1 METENIDNNLN
12 ENKFFI
18 FYKKNKTKIL
28 IFLLSLPVILIIFF
42 GYNFYNEKKNTR
54 ISNQFNE
61 ANILLENDRKQE
73 SKKIFISLIDEKHL
87 FYSPLSLN
95 VIVENGLIENQDS
108 LLELFDKILNIK
120 SLDKETKN
128 LYRFKKAT
136 IFSDQA
142 KENEMLKTL
151 NPIINSKS
159 IWKENAIKFL
169 EVYFLQKGDFL
180 KAKEYRDLLKQIF
193 L

>member
-12 ENKFFI
+12 QNKFSI
-18 FYKKNKTKIL
+18 FYKKNKSKIL

-136 IFSDQA
+136 IFSNQA

-180 KAKEYRDLLKQIF
+180 KAKEYRDLLKQ

>member
-12 ENKFFI
+12 QNKFSI

-136 IFSDQA
+136 IFSNQA

-180 KAKEYRDLLKQIF
+180 KAKEYRDLLKQ

>member
-12 ENKFFI
+12 QNKFSI

-61 ANILLENDRKQE
+61 ANILLENDRKQD
-73 SKKIFISLIDEKHL
+73 SKKIFISLINEKHL

-136 IFSDQA
+136 IFSNQA

-180 KAKEYRDLLKQIF
+180 KAKEYRDLLKQ

>member
-12 ENKFFI
+12 QNKFSI
-18 FYKKNKTKIL
+18 FYKKNKSKIL

-180 KAKEYRDLLKQIF
+180 KAKEYRDLLKQ

>member
-12 ENKFFI
+12 QNRFYI

-54 ISNQFNE
+54 ISNQFND

-73 SKKIFISLIDEKHL
+73 SKKIFISLINEKHL

-142 KENEMLKTL
+142 KENEMLKKI

-180 KAKEYRDLLKQIF
+180 KAKEYRDLLKK